1 MVRPLRREDLVE
13 MVVAPG
19 VRDTAPPIVHR
30 EWPFS
35 KAVFVAGVRSKVM
48 HSRCGFFVTLPGF
61 GHGGLLE
68 ISLRV
73 RYRDGYRRE
82 TEREF
87 QGPPKELPM
96 TPRR

>member
-1 MVRPLRREDLVE
+1 MGLFSQRMSPSE
-13 MVVAPG
+13 
-19 VRDTAPPIVHR
+19 APPPGAIQSGALTLR
-30 EWPFS
+30 IYRDS
-35 KAVFVAGVRSKVM
+35 AVFD
-48 HSRCGFFVTLPGF
+48 
-61 GHGGLLE
+61 HGGLLE

-87 QGPPKELPM
+87 QGPPKELPI